1 MKKKLKSGWEV
12 KSVKSTN
19 DEVWEEK
26 SVKCGAIYGEI
37 HKIGKEDLMKNSTEQ
52 NLFGVEDFFSW
63 KI

>member
-37 HKIGKEDLMKNSTEQ
+37 HKIGKEDLMKN
-52 NLFGVEDFFSW
+52 
-63 KI
+63 